1 MCPAVGN
8 RRKEGWSA
16 SGSVGRVAE
25 DMVGGGVAFLWA
37 IGRLQARLPLV
48 LSLAFQATPDT
59 TEKPGSFAWQQS
71 KPLA

>member
-1 MCPAVGN
+1 MYPAVGN

-37 IGRLQARLPLV
+37 VGRLQARLPLV
-48 LSLAFQATPDT
+48 LSLAF
-59 TEKPGSFAWQQS
+59 
-71 KPLA
+71 